1 MLARLR
7 EIRATSCRKEWSK
20 VAELFFGPN
29 VLYIAKRVNNAG
41 SSDGTQARNFGYFD
55 QEIFHLPS

>member
-1 MLARLR
+1 
-7 EIRATSCRKEWSK
+7 

-29 VLYIAKRVNNAG
+29 VFYIAKRVNNAG
-41 SSDGTQARNFGYFD
+41 GSDGTQARNFGYFD